1 MAGLDKVIVSSLAKV
16 AKDSGKLNAAIDKI
30 KENVLNKGLE
40 LVEEAGIDSSQLPVN
55 IPQYLR
61 GESPSAPSTLST
73 PDNVCSMPSLTAQQ
87 AENTIRLVTDAQVEI
102 ENIYSTTNSIKTTL
116 IDIKTPIARLQTT
129 IQPIESTVEGVS
141 NAIRVI
147 KLLPFPTAVPP
158 GIGIPANIL
167 TIFSSTLDNLDKLL
181 GVAKSNLKMVP
192 QTLELM
198 VRQINATVEKL
209 NQVEQVIDP
218 FLQTLIFVKATAELR
233 PNCPDVTQED
243 IDNSKQDLLDGI
255 QGNLAI
261 ADSIENPF
269 GIGDEELEAEL
280 QENSSPGLVY
290 KNFKFVLEYDPD
302 NTFSFPSR
310 RIKCTRTTSVGIDDG
325 IAGGGTVIIYNINEQ
340 TNPTLTPGEY
350 SYSSSLRVLV
360 NEAKFAVDLYTDNIT
375 VWQAPQTRDKVQVFS
390 DGYVDIGD
398 LPEEEIQAYA
408 EQLGIDFEALINM
421 DPLPNYIRYGTNLVN
436 LNSSAT
442 DVETGADRLVAGT
455 SYQGGSGLVISSYIT
470 SGTIQVN
477 KPVSIRMKTFG
488 GAGDPSNSYATG
500 FTEAL
505 LTIKR
510 SFSIQDDV
518 DPFTG
523 KVKGFDGSAIAE
535 FESDYGAYNLQV
547 LDGIYETI
555 REVTNEFSVNNELFG
570 NQTYIQR
577 LKVVRNFVKDFY
589 EAKGSGGSIVSGLLD
604 NLGGTFDNAL
614 AASDLTQNAINKLY
628 DKTKPL
634 LYSKEVLNLSK
645 LLFGRSSGY
654 RTGSYIQHLKRDRVY
669 DNQNWYWTARK
680 NAFDED
686 VGTSGNIKDKAVTL
700 TMTFEAF
707 KQFRDVYNNLFG
719 NRADYNDGTWVGAAS
734 TIPIIPTSADG
745 NLDDITVVLQHQQE
759 AGRDQTINESI
770 GNLALLGTY
779 TYDLEIVDSLPAVG
793 GEETNYPTN
802 FTQFFIEEL

>member
-1 MAGLDKVIVSSLAKV
+1 MSGLDKVIVSSLAKV
-16 AKDSGKLNAAIDKI
+16 AKDSGKLNTAIDKI
-30 KENVLNKGLE
+30 REKVLAKGLE

-55 IPQYLR
+55 VPQYLR
-61 GESPSAPSTLST
+61 GESPSAPDTLST
-73 PDNVCSMPSLTAQQ
+73 PENVCNMPTLTAQQ
-87 AENTIRLVTDAQVEI
+87 AETTIRLVNDAQVEI
-102 ENIYSTTNSIKTTL
+102 ENIYATTNQIKQTL
-116 IDIKTPIARLQTT
+116 IDIKTPISRLQTT
-129 IQPIESTVEGVS
+129 VQPIESTVDGVS
-141 NAIRVI
+141 NAIKVI

-167 TIFSSTLDNLDKLL
+167 TIFSATLDSLDKLL
-181 GVAKSNLKMVP
+181 GVAKSNLKMIP
-192 QTLELM
+192 QTLEVM
-198 VRQINATVEKL
+198 VRQINGTVEKL
-209 NQVEQVIDP
+209 NQVEQVINP

-243 IDNSKQDLLDGI
+243 IDISKQNLLDGI

-269 GIGDEELEAEL
+269 GISDAELESEL
-280 QENSSPGLVY
+280 QESSNPGLVY

-310 RIKCTRTTSVGIDDG
+310 RIKCIRPNSTGIGDG
-325 IAGGGTVIIYNINEQ
+325 IAGGGSVIIYNINEQ

-360 NEAKFAVDLYTDNIT
+360 NEAKFAVDQYTANIT

-398 LPEEEIQAYA
+398 LPAEEIQAYA
-408 EQLGIDFEALINM
+408 EQLGIDYAALVNM

-488 GAGDPSNSYATG
+488 GTGNPSDQYTTG

-555 REVTNEFSVNNELFG
+555 REVTDEFSVNNELFG
-570 NQTYIQR
+570 NETYIQR
-577 LKVVRNFVKDFY
+577 LKVVRNFVKDY
-589 EAKGSGGSIVSGLLD
+589 AEAKGGG
-604 NLGGTFDNAL
+604 GGTILDFYGVNFNNVL
-614 AASDLTQNAINKLY
+614 AFSDLTANAINKLY
-628 DKTKPL
+628 NKTKPL

-654 RTGSYIQHLKRDRVY
+654 RTGSYLQDLKRNRVY
-669 DNQNWYWTARK
+669 SNQNWYWTARK
-680 NAFDED
+680 NAFDEN
-686 VGTSGNIKDKAVTL
+686 VNTSGNIKDKAVTL

-707 KQFRDVYNNLFG
+707 KQFRDIYNNLFG
-719 NRADYNDGTWVGAAS
+719 NRQEYNDGSWVGAAS

-745 NLDDITVVLQHQQE
+745 SLDDITVVLQHQQE
-759 AGRDQTINESI
+759 IGRNETINESI
-770 GNLALLGTY
+770 GNLDLLGTY
-779 TYDLEIVDSLPAVG
+779 TYDLEIIDSLPAIG

>member
-1 MAGLDKVIVSSLAKV
+1 MSGLDKVIVSSLAKV
-16 AKDSGKLNAAIDKI
+16 AKDSGKLNTAIDKI
-30 KENVLNKGLE
+30 REKVLAKGLE

-55 IPQYLR
+55 VPQYLR
-61 GESPSAPSTLST
+61 GESPSAPDTLST
-73 PDNVCSMPSLTAQQ
+73 PENVCNMPTLTAQQ
-87 AENTIRLVTDAQVEI
+87 AETTIRLVNDAQVEI
-102 ENIYSTTNSIKTTL
+102 ENIYATTNQIKQTL
-116 IDIKTPIARLQTT
+116 IDIKTPISRLQTT
-129 IQPIESTVEGVS
+129 VQPIESTVDGVS
-141 NAIRVI
+141 NAIKVI

-167 TIFSSTLDNLDKLL
+167 TIFSATLDSLDKLL
-181 GVAKSNLKMVP
+181 GVAKSNLKMIP
-192 QTLELM
+192 QTLEVM
-198 VRQINATVEKL
+198 VRQINGTVEKL
-209 NQVEQVIDP
+209 NQVEQVINP

-243 IDNSKQDLLDGI
+243 IDISKQNLLDGI

-269 GIGDEELEAEL
+269 GISDAELESEL
-280 QENSSPGLVY
+280 QESSNPGLVY

-310 RIKCTRTTSVGIDDG
+310 RIKCTRNNSTGIGDG
-325 IAGGGTVIIYNINEQ
+325 IAGGGSVIIYNINEQ

-360 NEAKFAVDLYTDNIT
+360 NEAKFAVDQYTANIT

-398 LPEEEIQAYA
+398 LPAEEIQAYA
-408 EQLGIDFEALINM
+408 EQLGIDYAALVNM

-488 GAGDPSNSYATG
+488 GTGNPSDQYTTG

-555 REVTNEFSVNNELFG
+555 REVTDEFSVNNELFG
-570 NQTYIQR
+570 NETYIQR
-577 LKVVRNFVKDFY
+577 LKVVRNFVKDY
-589 EAKGSGGSIVSGLLD
+589 AEAKGGGGGTILDFYGVNFNNVLAFSGL
-604 NLGGTFDNAL
+604 TA
-614 AASDLTQNAINKLY
+614 NAINKLY
-628 DKTKPL
+628 NKTKPL

-654 RTGSYIQHLKRDRVY
+654 RTGSYLQDLKRDRVY
-669 DNQNWYWTARK
+669 SNQNWYWTARK
-680 NAFDED
+680 NAFDEN
-686 VGTSGNIKDKAVTL
+686 VNTSGNIKDKAVTL

-707 KQFRDVYNNLFG
+707 KQFRDIYNNLFG
-719 NRADYNDGTWVGAAS
+719 NRQEYNDGSWVGAAS

-745 NLDDITVVLQHQQE
+745 SLDDITVVLQHQQE
-759 AGRDQTINESI
+759 IGRNETINESI
-770 GNLALLGTY
+770 GNLDLLGTY
-779 TYDLEIVDSLPAVG
+779 TYDLEIIDSLPAIG

>member
-1 MAGLDKVIVSSLAKV
+1 MSGLDKVIVSSLAKV
-16 AKDSGKLNAAIDKI
+16 AKDSGKLNTAIDKI
-30 KENVLNKGLE
+30 REKVLAKGLE

-55 IPQYLR
+55 VPQYLR
-61 GESPSAPSTLST
+61 GESPSAPDTLST
-73 PDNVCSMPSLTAQQ
+73 PENVCNMPTLTAQQ
-87 AENTIRLVTDAQVEI
+87 AETTIRLVNDAQVEI
-102 ENIYSTTNSIKTTL
+102 ENIYATTNQIKQTL
-116 IDIKTPIARLQTT
+116 IDIKTPISRLQTT
-129 IQPIESTVEGVS
+129 VQPIESTVDGVS
-141 NAIRVI
+141 NAIKVI

-167 TIFSSTLDNLDKLL
+167 TIFSATLDSLDKLL
-181 GVAKSNLKMVP
+181 GVAKSNLKMIP
-192 QTLELM
+192 QTLEVM
-198 VRQINATVEKL
+198 VRQINGTVEKL
-209 NQVEQVIDP
+209 NQVEQVINP

-243 IDNSKQDLLDGI
+243 IDISKQNLLDGI

-269 GIGDEELEAEL
+269 GISDAELESEL
-280 QENSSPGLVY
+280 QESSNPGLVY

-310 RIKCTRTTSVGIDDG
+310 RIKCTRPNSTGIGDG
-325 IAGGGTVIIYNINEQ
+325 IAGGGSVIIYNINEQ

-360 NEAKFAVDLYTDNIT
+360 NEAKFAVDQYTANIT

-398 LPEEEIQAYA
+398 LPAEEIQAYA
-408 EQLGIDFEALINM
+408 EQLGIDYAALVNM

-488 GAGDPSNSYATG
+488 GTGNPSDQYTTG

-555 REVTNEFSVNNELFG
+555 REVTDEFSVNNELFG
-570 NQTYIQR
+570 NETYIQR
-577 LKVVRNFVKDFY
+577 LKVVRNFVKDY
-589 EAKGSGGSIVSGLLD
+589 AEAKGGG
-604 NLGGTFDNAL
+604 GGTILDFYGVNFNNVLAL
-614 AASDLTQNAINKLY
+614 SDLTANAINKLY
-628 DKTKPL
+628 NKTKPL

-654 RTGSYIQHLKRDRVY
+654 RTGSYLQDLKRNRVY
-669 DNQNWYWTARK
+669 SNQNWYWTARK
-680 NAFDED
+680 NAFDEN
-686 VGTSGNIKDKAVTL
+686 VNTSGNIKDKAVTL

-707 KQFRDVYNNLFG
+707 KQFRDIYNNLFG
-719 NRADYNDGTWVGAAS
+719 NRQEYNDGSWVGAAS

-745 NLDDITVVLQHQQE
+745 SLDDITVVLQHQQE
-759 AGRDQTINESI
+759 IGRNETINESI
-770 GNLALLGTY
+770 GNLDLLGTY
-779 TYDLEIVDSLPAVG
+779 TYDLEIIDSLPAIG